1 MSALWSKADIH
12 FSRAN
17 IIKSLNSRPAKGPMS
32 RQTAAKDLERVSLS
46 LHRRAV
52 GRRDRYLDV
61 VADIGPIAEHL
72 KFANIT
78 RSRQT
83 DFFHC
88 FRSGAEFLFPKRLTA
103 RRHKDHII
111 RHQAQYGV

>member
-17 IIKSLNSRPAKGPMS
+17 IIKSLNSRPAKLL
-32 RQTAAKDLERVSLS
+32 AKDRERVSSS